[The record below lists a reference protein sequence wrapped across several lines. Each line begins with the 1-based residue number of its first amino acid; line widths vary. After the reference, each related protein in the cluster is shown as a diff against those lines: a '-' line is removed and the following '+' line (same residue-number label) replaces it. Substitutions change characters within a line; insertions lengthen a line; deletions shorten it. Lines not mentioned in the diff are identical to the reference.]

1 MLRVIRP
8 IEKTDQCVCFLL
20 KHLSDTITNI
30 TEFENFVETL
40 PLNQHMFVM
49 EEDGEIIGV
58 SSVFIERKII
68 HGFGKVAH
76 IEDVVISPRHQA
88 RGLGKELV
96 SYLVHF
102 AKTEKCY
109 KCILNCVSQKE
120 LFYKKCGFSPS
131 QIQMSY
137 YF

>member
-1 MLRVIRP
+1 MPRVIRP
-8 IEKTDQCVCFLL
+8 IEKTDQCVCLLL
-20 KHLSDTITNI
+20 KNLSDTISNI

-40 PLNQHMFVM
+40 PSNQHIFVM
-49 EEDGEIIGV
+49 EEDGEVIGV

-88 RGLGKELV
+88 RGLGKEIV
-96 SYLVHF
+96 RYLVHF

-109 KCILNCVSQKE
+109 KCILNCVLEKE
-120 LFYKKCGFSPS
+120 MFYKKCGFSPS
-131 QIQMSY
+131 QLQMSY